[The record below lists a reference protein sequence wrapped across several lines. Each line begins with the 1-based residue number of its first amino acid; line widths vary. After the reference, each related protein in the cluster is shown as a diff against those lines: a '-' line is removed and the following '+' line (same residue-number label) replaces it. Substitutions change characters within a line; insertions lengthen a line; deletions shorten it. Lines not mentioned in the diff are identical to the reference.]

1 MRDLFSANLSLQSLA
16 ELFAASFG
24 PENWTNSALPAKTAI
39 SELHRENFFYAM
51 PEDDC
56 KMLAGS
62 SDPPPDLDF
71 LEILI
76 EFVKKF
82 PEEGRRSVFND
93 IQAECRKKGL
103 HMPLMDIL
111 SSRVDEWQ
119 SLGLYCNSLGE
130 VTNRPQPTAD

>member
-1 MRDLFSANLSLQSLA
+1 
-16 ELFAASFG
+16 
-24 PENWTNSALPAKTAI
+24 
-39 SELHRENFFYAM
+39 M

-56 KMLAGS
+56 KMPAGS
-62 SDPPPDLDF
+62 SDPPPDLAF

-76 EFVKKF
+76 EFVKKL
-82 PEEGRRSVFND
+82 PEEGRRSVFNK